1 MKIYV
6 VLLHDWPNDEHYILG
21 AYSTLALAGEA
32 MEGIMNADYGK
43 TEYTDW
49 DLNDIAGNWQY
60 FYEDFTVEIQR
71 MTLDD

>member
-1 MKIYV
+1 MEIYV
-6 VLLHDWPNDEHYILG
+6 ILLHDWPNNEHYILG

-43 TEYTDW
+43 TEYIDW
-49 DLNDIAGNWQY
+49 DLNDMAGNWQY

-71 MTLDD
+71 MILDD